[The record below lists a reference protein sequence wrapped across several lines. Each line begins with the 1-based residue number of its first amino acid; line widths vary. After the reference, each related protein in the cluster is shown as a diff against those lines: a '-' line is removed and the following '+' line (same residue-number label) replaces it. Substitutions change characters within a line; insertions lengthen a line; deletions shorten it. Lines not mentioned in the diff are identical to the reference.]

1 MDRSFGL
8 ALKDWRRR
16 RRVSQL
22 ALSGEANVSARHIA
36 FLETGQARPCRGMVL
51 QLSEALAIPR
61 AERNALLQAAGFA
74 PAYKARNFADADV
87 AALRQAMDWTL
98 SRHDPYPAMALDR
111 HWRLIA
117 LNRTAAG
124 LLAPFG
130 LGEGESLLA
139 AFASDHPLWTVIE
152 NVSETARHL
161 AARLRME
168 SAHAGGDP
176 VLDAAVD
183 AIAARVLDQPF
194 GRIDPLPAVLPT
206 RLRMGSAVLSF
217 FSTIAHFGTAEDIAL
232 SDLRIELL
240 FPADEATRLALAG
253 AVSA

>member
-1 MDRSFGL
+1 M
-8 ALKDWRRR
+8 
-16 RRVSQL
+16 
-22 ALSGEANVSARHIA
+22 N
-36 FLETGQARPCRGMVL
+36 
-51 QLSEALAIPR
+51 
-61 AERNALLQAAGFA
+61 
-74 PAYKARNFADADV
+74 
-87 AALRQAMDWTL
+87 RQ
-98 SRHDPYPAMALDR
+98 SRKHDSPVCA
-111 HWRLIA
+111 
-117 LNRTAAG
+117 AAG
-124 LLAPFG
+124 LLAPLG

-139 AFASDHPLWTVIE
+139 AFASEHPLWTVIG
-152 NVSETARHL
+152 NASETARHL
-161 AARLRME
+161 AARLRVE

-206 RLRMGSAVLSF
+206 RLRMGDRVLTF

>member
-36 FLETGQARPCRGMVL
+36 FLETGRARPSRGMVL

-74 PAYKARNFADADV
+74 PAYKARDFADADV

-111 HWRLIA
+111 HWKLVA
-117 LNRTAAG
+117 LNRAAAG
-124 LLAPFG
+124 LLAPLG

-139 AFASDHPLWTVIE
+139 AFASAHPLWTVIE
-152 NVSETARHL
+152 NASETARHL
-161 AARLRME
+161 AARLRVE
-168 SAHAGGDP
+168 SAHVGGDP
-176 VLDAAVD
+176 VLDAAAR
-183 AIAARVLDQPF
+183 AIAARVRDEPP
-194 GRIDPLPAVLPT
+194 GTTGYLPAVLPT
-206 RLRMGSAVLSF
+206 RLRMGDRVLSF
-217 FSTIAHFGTAEDIAL
+217 FSTIAQFGSAEDIAL
-232 SDLRIELL
+232 SDLRLELL
-240 FPADEATRLALAG
+240 FPADEATRGALVGAG
-253 AVSA
+253 

>member
-36 FLETGQARPCRGMVL
+36 FLETGRARPSRGMVL

-74 PAYKARNFADADV
+74 PAYKARDFADADV

-111 HWRLIA
+111 HWKSGGPQPHGRRPACAVRARRRRKPARRLRLRSSA
-117 LNRTAAG
+117 LDGDRECVRDGPAPCRAAAG
-124 LLAPFG
+124 GKRACRRRPG
-130 LGEGESLLA
+130 ARCGG
-139 AFASDHPLWTVIE
+139 
-152 NVSETARHL
+152 ARHCG
-161 AARLRME
+161 AR
-168 SAHAGGDP
+168 
-176 VLDAAVD
+176 
-183 AIAARVLDQPF
+183 AR
-194 GRIDPLPAVLPT
+194 
-206 RLRMGSAVLSF
+206 
-217 FSTIAHFGTAEDIAL
+217 
-232 SDLRIELL
+232 
-240 FPADEATRLALAG
+240 
-253 AVSA
+253 

>member
-36 FLETGQARPCRGMVL
+36 FLETGRARPSRGMVL

-74 PAYKARNFADADV
+74 PAYKARDFADADV

-111 HWRLIA
+111 HWKLVA
-117 LNRTAAG
+117 LNRAAAG
-124 LLAPFG
+124 LLAPLG

-139 AFASDHPLWTVIE
+139 AFASEHPLWTVIE
-152 NVSETARHL
+152 NASETARHL
-161 AARLRME
+161 AARLRVE
-168 SAHAGGDP
+168 SAHVGGDP
-176 VLDAAVD
+176 VLDAAAPPLRRACAMSPSARRLPACGPAD
-183 AIAARVLDQPF
+183 AAQDGRSGPGSDWREVGRQPLGGRQEQLALYARVADL
-194 GRIDPLPAVLPT
+194 
-206 RLRMGSAVLSF
+206 RLRHPGGS
-217 FSTIAHFGTAEDIAL
+217 G
-232 SDLRIELL
+232 R
-240 FPADEATRLALAG
+240 P
-253 AVSA
+253 